1 MIKKAR
7 FEDPLLPY
15 LLLAPQI
22 IITLLFFIYPAFEA
36 IRQAFFISD
45 PFGQFAKFVGL
56 ENFIQL
62 LGSADFWHSLGR
74 SLYLGTATALLAMSI
89 GLLLAVLVQRIHIGK
104 KTSQTMLLWPY
115 ALAPA
120 VSGILWMFLFH
131 PTYGA
136 LGYFVTQKLG
146 LEWNPVL
153 KGSHALLLVV
163 LASSWK
169 QISYNFVF
177 FLSALQGVP
186 QSVLEAASL
195 DGAGPIRR
203 FWKITFPL
211 LSPTIF
217 FLATM
222 NIVYALFDTFG
233 TIHATTEGGPGGAT
247 KTLVYKVYADGF
259 IAQDL
264 GMSAAESVI
273 LMIMTIFL
281 TWLQFSR
288 FEKKV
293 QYGGK

>member
-7 FEDPLLPY
+7 FDSKFLPY
-15 LLLAPQI
+15 LLLAPQL

-36 IRQAFFISD
+36 IRQAFFLSD
-45 PFGQFAKFVGL
+45 PYGAFAKFVGFD
-56 ENFIQL
+56 NFVTLI
-62 LGSADFWHSLGR
+62 GSGDFWASLGR
-74 SLYLGTATALLAMSI
+74 SIILGLATALLAMGS
-89 GLLLAVLVQRIHIGK
+89 GLLLAVLVLRLSTGRKLAQ
-104 KTSQTMLLWPY
+104 SLLLWPY

-120 VSGILWMFLFH
+120 VAGVLWLFLFH

-136 LGYFVTQKLG
+136 LGYLVTQMG
-146 LEWNPVL
+146 IDWNPIL
-153 KGSHALLLVV
+153 KGSHAMLLVI

-186 QSVLEAASL
+186 ASVLEAASL
-195 DGAGPIRR
+195 DGAGPVKR
-203 FWKITFPL
+203 FWLITFPL

-222 NIVYALFDTFG
+222 NMVYALFDTFG

-247 KTLVYKVYADGF
+247 KTLVYKVYTDGF
-259 IAQDL
+259 VAQDL
-264 GMSAAESVI
+264 GMSAAESVV
-273 LMIMTIFL
+273 LMLMTILL
-281 TWLQFSR
+281 TWVQFSR

-293 QYGGK
+293 NYGAK